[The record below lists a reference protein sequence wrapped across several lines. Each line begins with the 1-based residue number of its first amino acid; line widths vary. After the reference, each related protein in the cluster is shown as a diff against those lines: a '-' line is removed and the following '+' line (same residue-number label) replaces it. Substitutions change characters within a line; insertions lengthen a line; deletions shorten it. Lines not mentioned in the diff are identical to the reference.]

1 MGRLRVRRLRLQGVS
16 RPYEVSF
23 LEPRTG
29 QPAALAII
37 SGQISTGKTS
47 VLEFI
52 RYCLGGADFPH
63 HPEIRSRV
71 RSAMLECDLQGTTFV
86 IERSAVL
93 QPSKFATVHSCSLDL
108 LDEPHFEKELV
119 IAPPSDE
126 NSLSQYLL
134 NQFGIGEVVL
144 REAPTQDSSAVDRL
158 SIRDLLRI
166 MFVENPDLDNRNL
179 LLENNAHVVR
189 LKHEQVLDLLFGAH
203 DNTAASFAARARSLA
218 TEIKEREVELAT
230 IEGFMKEQKVPE
242 RETIDRRIAQME
254 EEAAGLQARRDQ
266 IEAQM
271 DAEAA
276 FGDQQRSAYRAAAD
290 RARRTSNELR
300 ESQTQLDRL
309 IALGAQYEQAAG
321 AFGRR

>member
-1 MGRLRVRRLRLQGVS
+1 MARLRVRRLRLQGVS

-23 LEPRTG
+23 LDPETG
-29 QPAALAII
+29 QPVALAII

-71 RSAMLECDLQGTTFV
+71 RSAMLECELHGTTFV

-93 QPSKFATVHSCSLDL
+93 QPSKTATVHSCSLEL

-144 REAPTQDSSAVDRL
+144 REAPTQGASGVDRL
-158 SIRDLLRI
+158 SIRDLLRV
-166 MFVENPDLDNRNL
+166 MFVENPR
-179 LLENNAHVVR
+179 
-189 LKHEQVLDLLFGAH
+189 
-203 DNTAASFAARARSLA
+203 
-218 TEIKEREVELAT
+218 
-230 IEGFMKEQKVPE
+230 
-242 RETIDRRIAQME
+242 
-254 EEAAGLQARRDQ
+254 
-266 IEAQM
+266 
-271 DAEAA
+271 
-276 FGDQQRSAYRAAAD
+276 
-290 RARRTSNELR
+290 
-300 ESQTQLDRL
+300 
-309 IALGAQYEQAAG
+309 
-321 AFGRR
+321 